1 MSEVIGGSIATRPIG
16 FSIAAIRP
24 PAPTNDLRIKIFACD
39 AIGEIGDR

>member
-24 PAPTNDLRIKIFACD
+24 PAPTN
-39 AIGEIGDR
+39 